1 MLRFFRNIRKI
12 KELILYILEDQV
24 KWNET
29 EMNTLR
35 RLTMNCTYSSTE
47 WVHTVRKFD
56 KAKIRHA
63 ESLRIY
69 ELIKKNI

>member
-1 MLRFFRNIRKI
+1 MFRFFRNIRKI

-29 EMNTLR
+29 QMNAMR
-35 RLTMNCTYSSTE
+35 RLTMENTYSDAE
-47 WVHTVRKFD
+47 WIYYVRRFD
-56 KAKIRHA
+56 EAKIRYA